1 MDYIT
6 TTQLR
11 TKSPR
16 LIEALLAGR
25 SIDLIHRSRMVG
37 EIRPKRQDPK
47 IMTKKSIRELM
58 VLAKKMNLPKLSYKE
73 REKRYREHLMKKYGK
88 SLS

>member
-11 TKSPR
+11 TDSPR

-25 SIDLIHRSRMVG
+25 SIDLIHRSKMVG
-37 EIRPKRQDPK
+37 EIRPKKQSPK
-47 IMTKKSIRELM
+47 IMTKKSIQELM
-58 VLAKKMNLPKLSYKE
+58 TLAKKMNLPKLSYKE
-73 REKRYREHLMKKYGK
+73 REKRYRKHLVEKYG
-88 SLS
+88 